1 MSTEE
6 EYDTNDMKIKSI
18 NLGLW
23 LLGFVLN
30 VLIVYVLYDETLV
43 KMTGIFK
50 KADFFSILKL
60 VIIVYCLIH
69 VPVVRLKYDPSK

>member
-6 EYDTNDMKIKSI
+6 EYDTNDMKTKSI

-23 LLGFVLN
+23 LLGFTLS

-43 KMTGIFK
+43 KMTNIFK
-50 KADFFSILKL
+50 KADFLSVVKL
-60 VIIVYCLIH
+60 VIMVYCLTHI
-69 VPVVRLKYDPSK
+69 PVIRLKYDPSK